1 MVFHRAPYAQI
12 LNFNLKNKCMT
23 HENDSNYDERKERKN
38 DLIKEISLIQSV
50 INRMAN
56 SSSLIKGWTVTMITF
71 IFAFKSDQQTLPLV
85 FIPVLLFW
93 LLDAY
98 FLQRERMYRFLYEWV
113 IQNRMTDDAHLFSLN
128 TARFRSQRKP
138 LIHVMFSLTLFIFYG
153 GALILVSFY
162 ILFFYL

>member
-1 MVFHRAPYAQI
+1 
-12 LNFNLKNKCMT
+12 MT
-23 HENDSNYDERKERKN
+23 YESDSNHNDSNYDERKERKR
-38 DLIKEISLIQSV
+38 DLIKEINLIQSV

-98 FLQRERMYRFLYEWV
+98 FLQRERMYRLLYEWV
-113 IQNRMTDDAHLFSLN
+113 IQNRMTDDTHLFSLN
-128 TARFRSQRKP
+128 TTRFQSQRKS
-138 LIHVMFSLTLFIFYG
+138 LIHVMFSLTLLTFYG
-153 GALILVSFY
+153 GALILVSLY
-162 ILFFYL
+162 ILFFYI